1 MSYMRDSLSI
11 RIDPSLRRELQRVC
25 KREKRRASDVA
36 REALRA
42 YLAVRE
48 LRQLRE
54 KLRPRAE
61 AAGFLTDEDVFKAV
75 S

>member
-1 MSYMRDSLSI
+1 MQDELRELCEQQHRSTSDVVRDSL
-11 RIDPSLRRELQRVC
+11 Q
-25 KREKRRASDVA
+25 K
-36 REALRA
+36 
-42 YLAVRE
+42 YLAVEQMNR
-48 LRQLRE
+48 LRE

>member
-1 MSYMRDSLSI
+1 MEATLNIRISAAMQDELRELCEQQHRSTSDVVRDSL
-11 RIDPSLRRELQRVC
+11 Q
-25 KREKRRASDVA
+25 K
-36 REALRA
+36 
-42 YLAVRE
+42 YLAVDQMNR
-48 LRQLRE
+48 LRE